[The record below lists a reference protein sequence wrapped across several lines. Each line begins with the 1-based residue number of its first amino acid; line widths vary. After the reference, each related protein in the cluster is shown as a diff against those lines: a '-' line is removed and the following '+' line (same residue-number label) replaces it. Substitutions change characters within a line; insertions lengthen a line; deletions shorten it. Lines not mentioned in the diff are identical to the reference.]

1 MTDLMDFGKM
11 QGTQLVLDIRS
22 INVNDVIKQVF
33 NQVSSL
39 LQSKNQNLSYE
50 MNFSLP
56 YIKAD
61 SERVVQILLNLLTNA
76 SKFSPD
82 KANLSLR
89 IYPTDAFLNFELL
102 DAAPA
107 IIPAEAKLIFTPY
120 YRGKHA
126 RRTRGLGLGLS
137 ICKGLVEFQGGMIW
151 MQRREGGNI
160 FGFSFLASRHR
171 MTVQSLVTRE
181 VSNENITG

>member
-22 INVNDVIKQVF
+22 IDVNDVVKQVF

-39 LQSKNQNLSYE
+39 LQSKNQDLNYE

-76 SKFSPD
+76 SKFSPE

-89 IYPTDAFLNFELL
+89 IYPTDAFLNFEFRSEINIYSLL
-102 DAAPA
+102 
-107 IIPAEAKLIFTPY
+107 
-120 YRGKHA
+120 
-126 RRTRGLGLGLS
+126 S
-137 ICKGLVEFQGGMIW
+137 W
-151 MQRREGGNI
+151 
-160 FGFSFLASRHR
+160 
-171 MTVQSLVTRE
+171 
-181 VSNENITG
+181 